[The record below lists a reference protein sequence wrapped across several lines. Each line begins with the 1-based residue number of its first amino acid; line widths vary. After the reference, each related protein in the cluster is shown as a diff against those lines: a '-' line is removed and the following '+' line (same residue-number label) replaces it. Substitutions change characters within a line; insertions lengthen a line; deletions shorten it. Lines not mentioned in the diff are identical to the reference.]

1 MQGKAF
7 SKLQCLPKDR
17 FSKRTSGVVSP
28 PLGKTDSCHKGKQ
41 DTLPHPHTGGHGPL
55 SFTALLKVSSSLPY
69 ITHFLLTH
77 PSSSSLPH
85 EAGIWTVSSHP
96 LSAGLFFPSDN
107 GLHTEHLNGFSPV
120 LRLQLTTQTR
130 LFPKRLTQFPP
141 EAARCYVGIWE
152 KGHLCC
158 HPKLEETKT
167 RQQGIF

>member
-85 EAGIWTVSSHP
+85 EAMEYERPPLIRYLLVFLSIWQWSAHRTLERLFSCSPPTVNYTDPAVSKETNTVSSRGCQMLCGYLRKGSSV
-96 LSAGLFFPSDN
+96 LSP
-107 GLHTEHLNGFSPV
+107 
-120 LRLQLTTQTR
+120 QTR
-130 LFPKRLTQFPP
+130 RD
-141 EAARCYVGIWE
+141 
-152 KGHLCC
+152 
-158 HPKLEETKT
+158 
-167 RQQGIF
+167 